1 MARKKDVA
9 GALGTFF
16 RLPQTW
22 IGITAMLVWLASETQ
37 IFAMFSTREIVGGLI
52 SFLAGL
58 TIGRMT

>member
-1 MARKKDVA
+1 
-9 GALGTFF
+9 
-16 RLPQTW
+16 
-22 IGITAMLVWLASETQ
+22 MLVWLASETQ